1 MMKIIDMRMRPPFG
15 PYLDK
20 GGMFDME
27 ADYPF
32 AAKNFPERFGM
43 CTAQSVKEASMEQL
57 FAEMDRAGEM
67 TGVVSIRKNARGYE
81 NDALVDLLKK
91 YPTRFVG
98 ACGIAPDSSEETISV
113 LQNYVLDGPCITAF
127 MEPGFHG
134 VFMDDENI
142 FPTYEFCEKHNIP
155 LMISFGGF
163 HGPTAEYCNALHADA
178 IAKVFPK
185 LKLVLC
191 HGGWP
196 WIEAAVHLTFKSPNV
211 YLSPD
216 IYALHAA
223 GAQSYME
230 AANYMLRD
238 KFLYGSAYPCVD
250 VEGSVAHY
258 LAHLRPEVAAD
269 VMYHNAAR
277 FLGLEA

>member
-98 ACGIAPDSSEETISV
+98 ACGIAPAISINGKVYPKVAVNQVASIIEEYRQ
-113 LQNYVLDGPCITAF
+113 L
-127 MEPGFHG
+127 
-134 VFMDDENI
+134 
-142 FPTYEFCEKHNIP
+142 
-155 LMISFGGF
+155 GG
-163 HGPTAEYCNALHADA
+163 AE
-178 IAKVFPK
+178 
-185 LKLVLC
+185 
-191 HGGWP
+191 
-196 WIEAAVHLTFKSPNV
+196 
-211 YLSPD
+211 
-216 IYALHAA
+216 
-223 GAQSYME
+223 
-230 AANYMLRD
+230 
-238 KFLYGSAYPCVD
+238 
-250 VEGSVAHY
+250 
-258 LAHLRPEVAAD
+258 
-269 VMYHNAAR
+269 
-277 FLGLEA
+277 

>member
-98 ACGIAPDSSEETISV
+98 ACGIAPDSSEETIAV

-155 LMISFGGF
+155 LMISFGG
-163 HGPTAEYCNALHADA
+163 
-178 IAKVFPK
+178 

-258 LAHLRPEVAAD
+258 LAHLRPEVATD